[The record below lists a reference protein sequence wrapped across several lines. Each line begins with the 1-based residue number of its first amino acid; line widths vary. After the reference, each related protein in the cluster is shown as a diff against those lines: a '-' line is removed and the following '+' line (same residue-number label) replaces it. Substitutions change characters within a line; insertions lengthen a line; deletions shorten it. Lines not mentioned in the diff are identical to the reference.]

1 MKFTF
6 ETEYNQKALSVM
18 AKCIRK
24 TARAKHS
31 KRSHIFGWI
40 VIALA
45 LLLSFSSGDEGVVIT
60 FKTVITWVAVAVML
74 IVLLFEDKINGY
86 FARKRMLKGTE
97 KAVATFDTEIP
108 DMFVSQTE
116 VGKSEFNYDKIA
128 MIAET
133 DLYFVFVFSTSHAQV
148 YDKNSLSSGTTSE
161 FRSFITQKT
170 GKAICPIHMA

>member
-24 TARAKHS
+24 TARAKYS

-45 LLLSFSSGDEGVVIT
+45 VLLSFTSGDEDFTIT
-60 FKTVITWVAVAVML
+60 FKTIITWIVAAVML
-74 IVLLFEDKINGY
+74 IVLLFEDQLNGY

-97 KAVATFDTEIP
+97 KATATFDTDSP
-108 DMFVSQTE
+108 DMYVSETE
-116 VGKSEFNYDKIA
+116 VGKSEFSYGKIA

-133 DLYFVFVFSTSHAQV
+133 ERYFVFAFSTSHAQV
-148 YDKNSLSSGTTSE
+148 YDKNSLSGGTVNE
-161 FRSFITQKT
+161 FREFITQKT
-170 GKAICPIHMA
+170 EKMVVKVK

>member
-1 MKFTF
+1 MQYTF
-6 ETEYNQKALSVM
+6 QTDYNQKSLAVM

-45 LLLSFSSGDEGVVIT
+45 LLLSFSSGDEGFVIT
-60 FKTVITWVAVAVML
+60 FKTVITWIAAAVML
-74 IVLLFEDKINGY
+74 IVLLFEDPINGY

-97 KAVATFDTEIP
+97 SATATFDTEKP
-108 DMFVSQTE
+108 DVFTSETE
-116 VGKSEFNYDKIA
+116 VGKTEFSYDKIA

-133 DLYFVFVFSTSHAQV
+133 ERYFVFVFSASHAQV
-148 YDKNSLSSGTTSE
+148 YDKTSLSGGTVNDFRE
-161 FRSFITQKT
+161 FIIQVT
-170 GKAICPIHMA
+170 GKEICRIQ

>member
-1 MKFTF
+1 MQYTF
-6 ETEYNQKALSVM
+6 QTDYNQKSLSVM

-45 LLLSFSSGDEGVVIT
+45 LLLSFSSGDEGFTITFRVVIT
-60 FKTVITWVAVAVML
+60 WIAAAVML
-74 IVLLFEDKINGY
+74 IVLLFEDQINGY

-97 KAVATFDTEIP
+97 RAISTFYTENVE
-108 DMFVSQTE
+108 MFTSETE
-116 VGKSEFNYDKIA
+116 VGKSEFSYDKVA

-133 DLYFVFVFSTSHAQV
+133 DRYFVFVFSASHAQV
-148 YDKNSLSSGTTSE
+148 YDKNSLSGGTVNDYRE
-161 FRSFITQKT
+161 FITQRTEKPVVQV
-170 GKAICPIHMA
+170 K

>member
-31 KRSHIFGWI
+31 KRSHILGWI

-45 LLLSFSSGDEGVVIT
+45 LLLSFSSGDEGFVIT
-60 FKTVITWVAVAVML
+60 LKTVITWIAAAVML

-97 KAVATFDTEIP
+97 RANSTFDTDNLDKFTSE
-108 DMFVSQTE
+108 TE
-116 VGKSEFNYDKIA
+116 VGKTEFSYDKIA
-128 MIAET
+128 LLAET
-133 DLYFVFVFSTSHAQV
+133 DRYFVFVFSASHAQV
-148 YDKNSLSSGTTSE
+148 YDKNSLSGGTVNE
-161 FRSFITQKT
+161 FREFIVQRTQKT
-170 GKAICPIHMA
+170 AVKVV